1 MHLIWV
7 TLDVD
12 DAGRSGWL
20 DLVLAE
26 LMSFKV
32 KKLNFSTLV
41 AQKRMSM
48 VVGRI
53 CHLRMNV
60 QQ

>member
-20 DLVLAE
+20 DLVRAE